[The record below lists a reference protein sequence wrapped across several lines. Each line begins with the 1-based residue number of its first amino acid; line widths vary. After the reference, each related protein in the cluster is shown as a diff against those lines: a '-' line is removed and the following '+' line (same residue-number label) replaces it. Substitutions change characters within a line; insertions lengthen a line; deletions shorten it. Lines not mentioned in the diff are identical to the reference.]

1 MKAEISISR
10 RDVYSSDGSFDSS
23 LYEVQANIGN
33 EYIQDIQLEC
43 AEDLL
48 TLRDALSDYIE
59 RNNLIPTDTNTEQ
72 Q

>member
-1 MKAEISISR
+1 MRAEISINR
-10 RDVYSSDGSFDSS
+10 RDVYSTDGSFDSS
-23 LYEVQANIGN
+23 LYEVQANIGD

-43 AEDLL
+43 AEDLI
-48 TLRDALSDYIE
+48 TLRDALSEYIE